1 MPGSVLL
8 SGPAGAGK
16 SAEGKRLVAEAT
28 EPTIV
33 IEFQEI
39 YATILGIER
48 LPSGRYPERQEAD
61 GFAIPLTTEIRLG
74 MLAAAKA
81 QQVAVIMTNSDG
93 SMERRQRL
101 LSLMPDGAF
110 ERVIDPGFRIVAER
124 LSVDGTLS
132 PQCRAA
138 IMRWGS
144 KIPLGGYPRYN

>member
-39 YATILGIER
+39 YATLLGIER
-48 LPSGRYPERQEAD
+48 LPETGRYPERKESD
-61 GFAIPLTTEIRLG
+61 SFGIPLTTEIRLG

-81 QQVAVIMTNSDG
+81 QEVVVIMTNSDG
-93 SMERRQRL
+93 SPERRALILSRL
-101 LSLMPDGAF
+101 GPGAV
-110 ERVIDPGFRIVAER
+110 ERIIDPGIQIVSER

-132 PQCRAA
+132 DQCKKALS
-138 IMRWGS
+138 RWFS
-144 KIPLGGYPRYN
+144 RL